1 VSSAKHGPFRT
12 IVEKEIAANLLSYKF
27 FIVILL
33 ASVLIFTSLFVMA
46 RDFKARTADYQL
58 IKPQPGEPSAVL
70 PLNPLSVFAKGL
82 EDSITRSYELNFNGI
97 ETRTGRSSV
106 NSVFDFFPAPDF
118 VYIIK
123 VVLSLVALLFG
134 FDLISREKEAGTLKL
149 TLANPVSRAALLAG
163 KWVGNLLSLA
173 VPFLL
178 VTGIGIALLSLDPA
192 FRLTASGLGRLAL
205 ILVLSLTYMALFLS
219 LGLFISTV
227 TKRSS
232 SSLVILLLIWAAM
245 VFILPNLGTLLA
257 RQIVELPSVRALQE
271 KRDQIWTREVLLSYA
286 DRSTWDARLAA
297 MNDEIDRLEEDY
309 RQKFGRL
316 VRLAKSFNRVS
327 PAASF
332 VYAVTE
338 IAGTGIGEESRLKGE
353 VIRYKNRV
361 LSSGTLE
368 GKRAPAFIYAYRSV
382 GNVLAEGG
390 MFDIAWLL
398 VFNIIIFAAGYAAV
412 IRYDVR

>member
-1 VSSAKHGPFRT
+1 MSSAKHGPFRT